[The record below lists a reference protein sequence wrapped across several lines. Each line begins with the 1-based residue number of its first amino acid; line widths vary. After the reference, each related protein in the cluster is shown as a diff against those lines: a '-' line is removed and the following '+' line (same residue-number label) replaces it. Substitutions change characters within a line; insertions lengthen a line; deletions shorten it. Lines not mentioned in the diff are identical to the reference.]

1 MTDPYTINYHYDVGQ
16 DDDDRVWT
24 AAEIKAWVKANRD
37 AGQTLTVGILT
48 GATLVGEIHT
58 RTTDAFGNVE
68 EVKGPGVVGETPKLE
83 VGQSFNYTS
92 FCPLKTPVGSM
103 QGSYQMVDNQGEH
116 FEAPI
121 PAFAL
126 AREEEVN

>member
-1 MTDPYTINYHYDVGQ
+1 MTTKPLNNVDVQVKSSFIPERSDPRNGLFFYAYNVTITNSGGQ
-16 DDDDRVWT
+16 PC
-24 AAEIKAWVKANRD
+24 
-37 AGQTLTVGILT
+37 QLLTRHWI
-48 GATLVGEIHT
+48 I
-58 RTTDAFGNVE
+58 TDALGNEE

-103 QGSYQMVDNQGEH
+103 KGSYQMVDEQGEH
-116 FEAPI
+116 FDAPI

-126 AREEEVN
+126 ARAEEVN

>member
-1 MTDPYTINYHYDVGQ
+1 MTTKPLNNVEVQVKSTFIPERSDPQNGLFFYAYNVTITNSGDQPCQLLTRH
-16 DDDDRVWT
+16 
-24 AAEIKAWVKANRD
+24 WV
-37 AGQTLTVGILT
+37 I
-48 GATLVGEIHT
+48 
-58 RTTDAFGNVE
+58 TDALGNEE

-103 QGSYQMVDNQGEH
+103 KGSYQMVDARGEH
-116 FEAPI
+116 FDALI

-126 AREEEVN
+126 ARAEEVN